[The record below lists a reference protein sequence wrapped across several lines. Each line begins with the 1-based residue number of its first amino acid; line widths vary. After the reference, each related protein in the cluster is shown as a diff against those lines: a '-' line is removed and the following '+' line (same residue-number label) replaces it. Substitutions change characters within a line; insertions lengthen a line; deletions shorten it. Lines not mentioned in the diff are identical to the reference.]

1 MYLQQVTLSNF
12 RNYIQQEFELQP
24 SGNLIIGPNGC
35 GKTNLLEA
43 IAYCGTGKSIRFHRD
58 DELMHYAAD
67 QFGIRARFMLDLG
80 MDYQFQ
86 INYSQGRKLL
96 KLDQQPIRQ
105 LSKLYDS
112 IKVIYCAPED
122 LHLIGGSPRFRRQ
135 YFDLAISQLFP
146 EYITILRQYL
156 HVVNQ
161 RNVMLKGEFCIAE
174 KSAWDKRFVDGMR
187 AVFGYRQR
195 YLGLVN
201 QCFAERYSLIS
212 DKAKD
217 IRVDYLPIYRDVY
230 SRSEDEVLAFV
241 SQLQKR
247 ELRMQRTLI
256 GPHLDDYEFTHENR
270 GLRVFGSQ
278 GQKRIVVIVLK
289 LIQAHLIEEIT
300 RIRPIL
306 LFDDIFAEL
315 DNRHSIRIR
324 ELTESRYQVFIASPK
339 ADIAAIWGDLTRLE
353 YFGEE
358 A

>member
-1 MYLQQVTLSNF
+1 MYLQHITLQNF
-12 RNYIQQEFELQP
+12 RNYIRQEFDLQP
-24 SGNLIIGPNGC
+24 RGNLIIGPNGC

-58 DELMHYAAD
+58 EELMHYAAD
-67 QFGIRARFMLDLG
+67 QFGIRAGFMLDMG
-80 MDYQFQ
+80 MSYDFL
-86 INYSQGRKLL
+86 INYAQGRKLL
-96 KLDQQPIRQ
+96 KLDQQPVRQ
-105 LSKLYDS
+105 LSKLYHA

-161 RNVMLKGEFCIAE
+161 RNVMLKGEFCLAE
-174 KSAWDKRFVDGMR
+174 KSAWDNRFVEGMV
-187 AVFGYRQR
+187 AVHSYRQR
-195 YLGLVN
+195 YLELIN
-201 QCFAERYSLIS
+201 QCFGERYSLIS
-212 DKAKD
+212 DKARD
-217 IRVDYLPIYRDVY
+217 IRVEYQPIYRDVY
-230 SRSEDEVLAFV
+230 SRKEDEIMAFV

-247 ELRMQRTLI
+247 EIRMQRTLI
-256 GPHLDDYEFTHENR
+256 GPHLDDYEFFHENR

-289 LIQAHLIEEIT
+289 LIQARLIEEIT
-300 RIRPIL
+300 RIKPIL

-315 DNRHSIRIR
+315 DIRHSQRIR

-339 ADIAAIWGDLTRLE
+339 ADIAGIWDDLTTLD
-353 YFGEE
+353 YFGME